1 MITYPYVTQEACTAF
16 VAESAEKCGY
26 LYGFYTTNEVI
37 NESQMVV
44 IKPI

>member
-1 MITYPYVTQEACTAF
+1 
-16 VAESAEKCGY
+16 

-44 IKPI
+44 IKPIWL